1 MCDIGIGIR
10 KHQPINGRENNM
22 KRNWIQHSV
31 IGIMFFIVLTVSGC
45 AVVGLFFKDQ
55 TYGGKES
62 WEIRTPPP
70 DLLDAIAETGRS
82 MGLNVDYWEVKNP
95 PPGKEYWE
103 TKSPPPTD
111 KNDARSRS
119 IMLSDNELGSLRA
132 ILIGKASLSGLT
144 FYAWQ
149 GGKHLEVYVMVAG
162 NFGSGKQKA
171 ATKMLSDFRTNL
183 SKRIGEIIVIHEAL
197 PAAAPVT

>member
-1 MCDIGIGIR
+1 MVLIA
-10 KHQPINGRENNM
+10 
-22 KRNWIQHSV
+22 
-31 IGIMFFIVLTVSGC
+31 LTVSGC

-62 WEIRTPPP
+62 WEIRTPSPH
-70 DLLDAIAETGRS
+70 LLDAIAETGRS
-82 MGLNVDYWEVKNP
+82 MGLNIDYWEVRNP

-103 TKSPPPTD
+103 TKLPPPVD

-119 IMLSDNELGSLRA
+119 IMLSDNGLGSLRA
-132 ILIGKASLSGLT
+132 IFIGKASLSGLT

-149 GGKHLEVYVMVAG
+149 GGKYLEVYVMVAG

-171 ATKMLSDFRTNL
+171 ATKMLKDFRTNL
-183 SKRIGEIIVIHEAL
+183 SKRIGEITVIQEAL
-197 PAAAPVT
+197 AAATPAS